1 MLLVTFLLNQ
11 GRFSG
16 FVKFLAWEAP
26 MLTTAHLIAM
36 ALRRGLTLRR
46 GREEAAT
53 TRRRRCGACSSRTL
67 AAIAW
72 KADRVLLLSG
82 ARIGSPP
89 CSRGH
94 GLKTDARPSHEPPL
108 PYTPL
113 STPPGH
119 HQSPTTNKQPP
130 TTNHQPPIVGVVVA
144 AVWRMGVLGPHA
156 LGPTRAPTGPP
167 EATRSL

>member
-11 GRFSG
+11 GRLSG
-16 FVKFLAWEAP
+16 FVKFSAWEAP

-36 ALRRGLTLRR
+36 ALRRG
-46 GREEAAT
+46 REEAT
-53 TRRRRCGACSSRTL
+53 TPRRRRCVACSSRTL
-67 AAIAW
+67 ATIAW

-82 ARIGSPP
+82 ARIGRPP

-130 TTNHQPPIVGVVVA
+130 TTNHQLW
-144 AVWRMGVLGPHA
+144 VWWWRRFGGWAYWGLM
-156 LGPTRAPTGPP
+156 RSGPP
-167 EATRSL
+167 RLRRVPVTMSWPCEAAGSL